1 MKHPAFL
8 TVARLGRLA
17 AVTLVLGG
25 FAARAQT
32 PEQKAQIASLKAA
45 CSADV
50 SQFCGWVMPGGGRI
64 LACLQAKQGELSPAC
79 RVALPQ
85 AQALKDAAAASGQLP
100 K

>member
-8 TVARLGRLA
+8 TLARLGRLA
-17 AVTLVLGG
+17 AVTVVLGG

-32 PEQKAQIASLKAA
+32 ADQKVQIAALKAA

-50 SQFCGWVMPGGGRI
+50 SHLCGWVIPGGGRI
-64 LACLQAKQGELSPAC
+64 LACLQAKQSELSPGC
-79 RVALPQ
+79 RSALPQ
-85 AQALKDAAAASGQLP
+85 AQALKDAAEANGQLP